1 MSNKNTNKKR
11 RVTMRT
17 KGRYSP
23 VKVNSNDAPH
33 PPRRQG
39 GKGPSPELAM
49 VGAYIDRKGNP
60 FRHHFAAVPELIEKT
75 NSIQTV
81 AGWMAWDQF
90 RNEETRIDFIIDT
103 LTTQSKWQQ
112 RGSVVHMG
120 WHIPDILLILNQE
133 GFCSSKQILQIV
145 DGFEGVNKF
154 NTKDWKENKELIIG
168 PKPDVVTY
176 IEVKGPVNFKME
188 FATYTD
194 NRREKCLILNNT
206 YDDRPLYQQVFGN
219 TTTGEKL
226 VDGLPAWQRYA
237 PYDSILGDSVL
248 TPKTK
253 RVNAD
258 EERSKKEWTD
268 RGKQQKT
275 VTSKKPTQESQVD
288 ELLEAAKNGNK
299 PIKHVVLK

>member
-1 MSNKNTNKKR
+1 MSNKNTNKKKRVKIKKAKNNPLKLRWHDKPHFSNKNKR
-11 RVTMRT
+11 R
-17 KGRYSP
+17 
-23 VKVNSNDAPH
+23 
-33 PPRRQG
+33 
-39 GKGPSPELAM
+39 GPDKPMAL
-49 VGAYIDRKGNP
+49 VGTTFNQ
-60 FRHHFAAVPELIEKT
+60 KT
-75 NSIQTV
+75 NKTSYYS
-81 AGWMAWDQF
+81 AE
-90 RNEETRIDFIIDT
+90 RNEIISKQNILTTIGNWKLLDVFKNEDTKIDFIINH
-103 LTTQSKWQQ
+103 LTTESMWRA
-112 RGSVVHMG
+112 RGTVAHMG
-120 WHIPDILLILNQE
+120 WHIPDLLLTLYE
-133 GFCSSKQILQIV
+133 EEECSAKQILQIV